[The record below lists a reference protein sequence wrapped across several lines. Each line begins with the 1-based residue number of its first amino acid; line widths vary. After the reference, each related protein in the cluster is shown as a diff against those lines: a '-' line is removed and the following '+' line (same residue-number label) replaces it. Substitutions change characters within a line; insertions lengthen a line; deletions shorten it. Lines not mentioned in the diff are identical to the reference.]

1 MIAVRGVGRLRV
13 TLIHWKNKE
22 FGVSGD
28 LAEIFSR
35 KQRIGGIG
43 AAPVRRRITA
53 DVGECGALAAEFG
66 LPGIA
71 GLTGDFTLQ
80 AARGQTGS
88 FIDAEL
94 TLEAKVTQVCVVT
107 LEPFEVKVQETAQL
121 RFVPAAALGEGA
133 ELAELNP
140 ESLEGP
146 DEIPY
151 TGESVDLGAA
161 LAEQLALAL
170 DPYPRKPGAELP
182 AGFTDSVAHPFAAL
196 AARRGKPANDPE

>member
-1 MIAVRGVGRLRV
+1 MIAVPGAGRLRA
-13 TLIHWKNKE
+13 TLIDWKNKE

-43 AAPVRRRITA
+43 AAPVRRRIIA
-53 DVGECGALAAEFG
+53 DAGECGALAAEFG
-66 LPGIA
+66 LPGVA
-71 GLTGDFTLQ
+71 RLAGDFTLQ
-80 AARGQTGS
+80 AARGQAGS

-94 TLEAKVTQVCVVT
+94 TLEAKVTRICVVT
-107 LEPFEVKVQETAQL
+107 LEPFEVNVKETAQL
-121 RFVPAAALGEGA
+121 RFVPAAALREDA

-182 AGFTDSVAHPFAAL
+182 ADFTDSVAHPFAAL